1 MILRIDCYLMIL
13 LGTKEWIMEDLLD
26 IKRVLENQ
34 GDAHTKL
41 DIQSNSELRSLTSS
55 TTQSSGPR
63 CLQIDVQDAYDL
75 QFG

>member
-1 MILRIDCYLMIL
+1 
-13 LGTKEWIMEDLLD
+13 MEDMLD

-55 TTQSSGPR
+55 TTQSSEPR